1 MTVECKN
8 VTVRYGKTIAVSNV
22 SLLAKPGEVLA
33 ILGPN
38 GSGKS
43 SLLKS
48 IAGQIPFEG
57 AIRLDGQ
64 THHSNA
70 VSYMPQDISGRA
82 ALTVAEVV
90 LLGRVS
96 QLGLQVTSQDLIA
109 VGDVLDQLR
118 ISQLASKELAELSG
132 GQRQLVYLAQALV
145 REPQALLLDEPISAL
160 DLRHQLEV
168 LELVRRLTQEQSLTT
183 VCVLHDIN
191 AAARFSDKIAM
202 LRGGHLIAL
211 GLPKDTLSTE
221 QIGVVFDVDVAILE
235 DNEGFRFI
243 SPKRSKL
250 QR

>member
-1 MTVECKN
+1 MIECDN
-8 VTVRYGKTIAVSNV
+8 VTVRYGNTIAVSNV

-48 IAGQIPFEG
+48 IAGQIAFEG
-57 AIRLDGQ
+57 TIRLDGQ

-90 LLGRVS
+90 LLGRVN
-96 QLGLQVTSQDLIA
+96 QLGLQLTSQDLIA

-168 LELVRRLTQEQSLTT
+168 MSLVKRITKEQHLTT
-183 VCVLHDIN
+183 VCVLHDLN
-191 AAARFSDKIAM
+191 AAARFSDRIIM
-202 LRGGHLIAL
+202 LRQGQLIAY
-211 GLPKDTLSTE
+211 GRPSETLSTM
-221 QIGVVFDVDVAILE
+221 QIDAVFDVEASVFE
-235 DNEGFRFI
+235 DDEGYQFV
-243 SPKRSKL
+243 SPKRSKHSI
-250 QR
+250 